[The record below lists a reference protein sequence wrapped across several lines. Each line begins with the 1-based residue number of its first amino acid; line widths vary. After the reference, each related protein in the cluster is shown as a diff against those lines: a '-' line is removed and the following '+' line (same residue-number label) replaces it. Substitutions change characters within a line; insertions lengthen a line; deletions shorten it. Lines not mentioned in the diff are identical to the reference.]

1 MTPTESQRGP
11 DELGAVRGD
20 DRLSEQL
27 RAIQRALDERR
38 DAESSAPPDEGMWL
52 WDARPRG

>member
-1 MTPTESQRGP
+1 MTPTESERAA
-11 DELGAVRGD
+11 DERAALRAD
-20 DRLSEQL
+20 ARLSEQL

-38 DAESSAPPDEGMWL
+38 DAESSGPPDEGWR